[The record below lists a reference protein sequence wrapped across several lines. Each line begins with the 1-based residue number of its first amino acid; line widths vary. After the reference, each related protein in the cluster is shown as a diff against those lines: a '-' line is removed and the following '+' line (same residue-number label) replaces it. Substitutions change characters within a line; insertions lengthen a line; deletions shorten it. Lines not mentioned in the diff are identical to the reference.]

1 MLARHFDLEHLHE
14 SLYFCPALARP
25 EQHAF
30 AHLRPSASHP
40 PTESSK
46 VAGGAEDREDDRP
59 VDVWIQYSDC
69 ELFADDIR
77 RLVQAMRVDDVRVRS
92 DEVWGGLHAD
102 AVVRRSVKLAKAGM
116 KREMRRRLW
125 LCGRR
130 KTVRL
135 EVVEDDNSSWG
146 RLVKAVKE
154 MAG

>member
-1 MLARHFDLEHLHE
+1 M
-14 SLYFCPALARP
+14 
-25 EQHAF
+25 
-30 AHLRPSASHP
+30 
-40 PTESSK
+40 
-46 VAGGAEDREDDRP
+46 
-59 VDVWIQYSDC
+59 DVWIQYSDC